1 MQVEIFSNYHK
12 IISNPHKHTIHDP
25 EPLKDSMLVQC
36 PGCRTTYRV
45 SEDAV
50 ATSNPIFRC
59 SRCKNVFVLGGKGPA
74 KSARQRAEAPRADSP
89 ELSFAFDA
97 PAPHAEAKAVGEEVI
112 PPPDIPQPATDP
124 ADSEKEILDVK
135 DVVPDSAGDHEAAR
149 DWTIQERATERDLS
163 FRTTKAEPRFT
174 VKPEAQ
180 RFDKA
185 AEPGFVFAR
194 EPDVKSG
201 NGAETAAEARRPL
214 SVTPFLLLSGV
225 LLLASASVTLLYKA
239 RPEPIESLLKNVPL
253 LGSSMVRNDYL
264 RQGIV
269 LQTVVGRFQ
278 RIQGNRDIF
287 LLSGVAVNRNRVR
300 VREVKI
306 EGYTYARDGSVL
318 ESHVITIGNAISPKI
333 IRDLT
338 EQEIKD
344 LQKTGP
350 VRRFEIQ
357 PDESVPFSIVFVR
370 QNVAP
375 QSYGYRVVS
384 ADES

>member
-1 MQVEIFSNYHK
+1 
-12 IISNPHKHTIHDP
+12 
-25 EPLKDSMLVQC
+25 
-36 PGCRTTYRV
+36 
-45 SEDAV
+45 
-50 ATSNPIFRC
+50 
-59 SRCKNVFVLGGKGPA
+59 
-74 KSARQRAEAPRADSP
+74 
-89 ELSFAFDA
+89 
-97 PAPHAEAKAVGEEVI
+97 
-112 PPPDIPQPATDP
+112 
-124 ADSEKEILDVK
+124 VK
-135 DVVPDSAGDHEAAR
+135 DVVPDSAVDDRPAR
-149 DWTIQERATERDLS
+149 DWTIQERSAERDFS
-163 FRTTKAEPRFT
+163 FRATKREPRFT
-174 VKPEAQ
+174 TKPEA
-180 RFDKA
+180 RFEKP
-185 AEPGFVFAR
+185 AEPGFVFTR
-194 EPDVKSG
+194 EPEVKSG

-214 SVTPFLLLSGV
+214 SVTPFLFLSGV
-225 LLLASASVTLLYKA
+225 LLLACASVTLLYKA
-239 RPEPIESLLKNVPL
+239 RPEPIENLLKNVPL

-306 EGYTYARDGSVL
+306 EGYTYARDGTVL

-370 QNVAP
+370 PNVSP
-375 QSYGYRVVS
+375 QSFGYRVVS

>member
-1 MQVEIFSNYHK
+1 
-12 IISNPHKHTIHDP
+12 
-25 EPLKDSMLVQC
+25 MLVQC

-59 SRCKNVFVLGGKGPA
+59 SRCKNVFVLGGKGPS
-74 KSARQRAEAPRADSP
+74 KPARQRSEAPRADSP

-97 PAPHAEAKAVGEEVI
+97 PAPHADAKSAAEEVTPSEI
-112 PPPDIPQPATDP
+112 APSSSRPVDG
-124 ADSEKEILDVK
+124 EKEILDVK
-135 DVVPDSAGDHEAAR
+135 DVVPDSADNHQTAT
-149 DWTIQERATERDLS
+149 DWQIEERPAEHDFAFHTINT
-163 FRTTKAEPRFT
+163 EPRFT
-174 VKPEAQ
+174 AKSKAPRFEKPAEPAFVFTREPEA
-180 RFDKA
+180 KT
-185 AEPGFVFAR
+185 V
-194 EPDVKSG
+194 
-201 NGAETAAEARRPL
+201 NGAETAAEVRRPL
-214 SVTPFLLLSGV
+214 SVAPFLFLSGV
-225 LLLASASVTLLYKA
+225 LLLACASVTLLYKA
-239 RPEPIESLLKNVPL
+239 RPEPIEKLLKSVPL

-264 RQGIV
+264 RQGVV
-269 LQTVVGRFQ
+269 LQSVIGRFQ

-287 LLSGVAVNRNRVR
+287 LVSGVAVNRNRVK

-306 EGYTYARDGSVL
+306 EGYTYAPDGSVL

-370 QNVAP
+370 QNVSP
-375 QSYGYRVVS
+375 QTFGYRVVS
-384 ADES
+384 ADEA